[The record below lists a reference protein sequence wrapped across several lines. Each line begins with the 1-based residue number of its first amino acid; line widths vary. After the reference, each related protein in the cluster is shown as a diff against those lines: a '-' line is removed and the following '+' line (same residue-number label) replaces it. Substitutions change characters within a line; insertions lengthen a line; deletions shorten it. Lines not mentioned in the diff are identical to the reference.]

1 MMIDKKNTVIVFGG
15 SGFLGSAVVKKLLE
29 KGFQVTVFDIA
40 SPKIEIKNVKYI
52 VGDICSIDSLRTAIS
67 DHEIIYNFAGAADLE
82 GSIRDPLRYLNL
94 NILGNANILQAAI
107 DVGKVK
113 RFVYASSAY
122 ALSDKGAF
130 YGTSKRASEKITQLY
145 QENYDLDYTILRYGS
160 VYGPF
165 ADETNR
171 IYRFIRDALLYG
183 EISFQGDGSEER
195 EYIHVD
201 DAADLSVKI
210 LEDFGKNENFIL
222 TGSERFDYKELLEMI
237 REIIDPKIK
246 INFLESDYKGHYNMT
261 PYKFEPDLGKK
272 ITNNPSIDF
281 GQGVLQCIQSFY
293 DKNSK

>member
-1 MMIDKKNTVIVFGG
+1 MSAKKGTVIVFGG
-15 SGFLGSAVVKKLLE
+15 SGFLGSAVVKKLLA
-29 KGFQVTVFDIA
+29 KNYQVTVFDITL
-40 SPKIEIKNVKYI
+40 PRVEIKGVKYI
-52 VGDICSIDSLRTAIS
+52 NGDICDIDLIRAVMPGN
-67 DHEIIYNFAGAADLE
+67 EIIYNFAGAADLE

-107 DVGKVK
+107 DYGGVR

-122 ALSDKGAF
+122 ALSNKGAF

-145 QENYDLDYTILRYGS
+145 QENYALDYTILRYGS

-171 IYRFIRDALLYG
+171 IYRFIRDALLHG

-222 TGSERFDYKELLEMI
+222 TGTERFDYKELLEMI
-237 REIIDPKIK
+237 REIIGPQLK
-246 INFLESDYKGHYNMT
+246 INFMKDDYKGHYNMT

-281 GQGVLQCIQSFY
+281 GQGVLQCVQSFY
-293 DKNSK
+293 EKHSIK